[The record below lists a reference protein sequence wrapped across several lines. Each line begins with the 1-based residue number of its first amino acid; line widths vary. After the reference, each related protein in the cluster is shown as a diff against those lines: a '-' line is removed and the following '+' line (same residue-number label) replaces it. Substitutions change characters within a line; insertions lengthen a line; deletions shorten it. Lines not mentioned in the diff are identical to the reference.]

1 VQRDEVEMNT
11 DGSEGFRKAL
21 CEEVVILV
29 NAKYGEV
36 EDDVGCRDESV

>member
-21 CEEVVILV
+21 GKEVVILV
-29 NAKYGEV
+29 NA
-36 EDDVGCRDESV
+36 